1 MVAFPETVKSPPT
14 VKLPFTWALSAVR
27 PVIVAVVIP
36 ALSIVALVIF
46 ASTEVKFVIMPLSA
60 YIAGTSIS
68 LLNTQRSGEAS

>member
-1 MVAFPETVKSPPT
+1 MVALPETVRSPPT
-14 VKLPFTWALSAVR
+14 VKSPITRALSAVS
-27 PVIVAVVIP
+27 PAIVAVVIP

-60 YIAGTSIS
+60 YIAGTSTS